1 MLPYAFSALT
11 MSAVGQAA
19 TEMIAEISRQ
29 FQQQSDDKHKAEP
42 DYDRCI
48 AISTNASLKKMIA
61 PGLLVIL
68 SPIVVGILF
77 GPEGVSGLLAGA
89 IVSGV

>member
-1 MLPYAFSALT
+1 
-11 MSAVGQAA
+11 MSDGGKNKV
-19 TEMIAEISRQ
+19 
-29 FQQQSDDKHKAEP
+29 EP
-42 DYDRCI
+42 DYAKCI
-48 AISTNASLKKMIA
+48 AISTNASLKKMVA

-68 SPIVVGILF
+68 TPIIIGILF